1 MIRKVAVIMGSD
13 SDWPV
18 VKGACA
24 QLKALDIPF
33 EAHILSAHR
42 TPAEAAD
49 FAKNARANGFGVILC
64 AAGMAAHLAGA
75 FAANTTLPVIGIPMK
90 GGAMDGL
97 DALLATVQMPSGIPV
112 ATVALNGAK
121 NAAWLAAEILALSDD
136 TLAGKLEAER
146 VSMAQQIAAAV
157 PWIRAQPP
165 AFQPVRH
172 RSGPEFQQPAMR
184 RSWHRSAPRL
194 PPGCRWASAR

>member
-1 MIRKVAVIMGSD
+1 MKKVAVIMGSD

-18 VKGACA
+18 VQGACT
-24 QLKALDIPF
+24 QLDALNIPY

-42 TPAEAAD
+42 TPAQAAE
-49 FAKNARANGFGVILC
+49 FAASARANGFGVLIC

-112 ATVALNGAK
+112 ATVAINGAK
-121 NAAWLAAEILALSDD
+121 NAAFLAAQILSVSDD
-136 TLAGKLEAER
+136 ALAARLDEHR
-146 VSMAQQIAAAV
+146 VKMAAQIAEKEAKLQA
-157 PWIRAQPP
+157 
-165 AFQPVRH
+165 
-172 RSGPEFQQPAMR
+172 E
-184 RSWHRSAPRL
+184 L
-194 PPGCRWASAR
+194 

>member
-1 MIRKVAVIMGSD
+1 MKKVAVIMGSD

-18 VKGACA
+18 VQGACT
-24 QLKALDIPF
+24 QLDTLNIPY

-42 TPAEAAD
+42 TPAQAAE
-49 FAKNARANGFGVILC
+49 FAASARANGFGVLIC

-112 ATVALNGAK
+112 ATVAINGAK
-121 NAAWLAAEILALSDD
+121 NAAVLAAQILAVSDD
-136 TLAGKLEAER
+136 ALAAKLDQAR
-146 VSMAQQIAAAV
+146 ADMANQIAEKEAKLQSELA
-157 PWIRAQPP
+157 
-165 AFQPVRH
+165 
-172 RSGPEFQQPAMR
+172 
-184 RSWHRSAPRL
+184 
-194 PPGCRWASAR
+194 

>member
-42 TPAEAAD
+42 TPAEAAE
-49 FAKNARANGFGVILC
+49 FAKNARANGCGVILC

-75 FAANTTLPVIGIPMK
+75 FAANSSLPGIGFARK
-90 GGAMDGL
+90 GGAWDGL

-121 NAAWLAAEILALSDD
+121 NAAWLAAELMDLGEEALA
-136 TLAGKLEAER
+136 AKLDAER
-146 VSMAQQIAAAV
+146 VAMARQIAAKEEKLQKE
-157 PWIRAQPP
+157 I
-165 AFQPVRH
+165 
-172 RSGPEFQQPAMR
+172 EE
-184 RSWHRSAPRL
+184 L
-194 PPGCRWASAR
+194 